1 MFVPEPSTLK
11 YHAFMLSEKKR
22 MMPASKFN
30 LLPPE
35 IFDHIMFLLGC
46 DSNESLE
53 TCRQVCREWN
63 QKIMNSLW
71 EKPTKKWGAIIGR
84 RFEKSWDDENLSL
97 PAPFLQ
103 TEEKIYKALELEN
116 CGILHSD
123 VIEKLADRCWFNEFS
138 RSFPTPRQ
146 VACAGIL
153 AHKGLLKP
161 VEWMSLRD
169 VNLASIPAE
178 HMGSLVS
185 YVTERVDIF
194 PDGICD
200 LVTILDSVN
209 ISSMFIGR
217 RTLNNDETQALVRA
231 LETRV
236 KIVRLEF
243 KLTAEVFTM
252 YSGLGKCRS
261 VRCWFDGRYDDATD
275 AFTGGMLREWAS
287 DKDWTVTE
295 GHMCNTFEML
305 RN

>member
-1 MFVPEPSTLK
+1 
-11 YHAFMLSEKKR
+11 
-22 MMPASKFN
+22 MMAASKFD

-35 IFDHIMFLLGC
+35 IFDHIMFLIGC

-84 RFEKSWDDENLSL
+84 RFVEGWYDEEITL
-97 PAPFLQ
+97 PAPFLP
-103 TEEKIYKALELEN
+103 TEEKIYKALELNN

-123 VIEKLADRCWFNEFS
+123 VIDKLADRCWFNEFS
-138 RSFPTPRQ
+138 RSFPTPRE

-153 AHKGLLKP
+153 AHKGLLSP
-161 VEWMSLRD
+161 VEWLMLRD

-185 YVTERVDIF
+185 YVTEKVDIH
-194 PDGICD
+194 PDAICD

-209 ISSMFIGR
+209 ISGVLFVGR
-217 RTLNNDETQALVRA
+217 RTLSNDETQALVRA

-236 KIVRLEF
+236 KTVVLEF
-243 KLTAEVFTM
+243 KLTAEVFAM

-261 VRCWFDGRYDDATD
+261 VKCWFDGWYDDATD
-275 AFTGGMLREWAS
+275 ASTRGMLREWAII
-287 DKDWTVTE
+287 KGWGVT
-295 GHMCNTFEML
+295 GHISNSFRMQ